1 MTSLGRRSQSSGA
14 SLTVVGAM
22 KKGHFHLIRELV
34 DSGCNVN
41 ERDQEARTPLILC
54 AVIEDEKFALSA
66 ARMFIE
72 NGAKIWL
79 RDKTGK
85 NALMAACLNE
95 REALIEVLLQSLDF
109 NLNAQDKFGCTALHH
124 CAMCGNENITKLI
137 LNRLLRYEMPI
148 LVVNSNNKT
157 PADCALELGYFK
169 CAEAISEDSKVQV
182 RNWEGKRLHA
192 EKKRQEE
199 REAIMKEYR
208 KKTIVRTA
216 SVTDETSK
224 TQPPISQLETVEEG
238 SNSTAAASH
247 VDAVTIPMGEST
259 NKKGSVGPGDDKSE
273 KPKLHEALDQLSVDL
288 DADANVTGYSPPL
301 SGDYMNMGRTDTE
314 RSKSS
319 QRKPPNYSTPR
330 ISTAVAR
337 KKEVTSVLKKAKE
350 RELIAKRQDFRRAL
364 SALPNRK
371 RVRESKISTQSRK
384 SVDFYITRP
393 RTAISTS
400 FVLNQDENERY
411 KCFVT
416 PLFEVYREHLTD
428 SFRPSVAAIQAAAE
442 ELERRNLG
450 KDVVEGK
457 AKGGGAGERDSADPK
472 KKAKKK
478 PAPSPSGKKK

>member
-1 MTSLGRRSQSSGA
+1 MTTFGRHSQSTGA
-14 SLTVVGAM
+14 ALTLLGAM

-34 DSGCNVN
+34 DNGSNVN
-41 ERDQEARTPLILC
+41 ERDLEARTPLILC

-124 CAMCGNENITKLI
+124 CAMCGNESITKLI
-137 LNRLLRYEMPI
+137 LNRLLRYELPI
-148 LVVNSNNKT
+148 MVVNNNNKT
-157 PADCALELGYFK
+157 PVDCALELGYFK
-169 CAEAISEDSKVQV
+169 CAEAISEDAKFQI
-182 RNWEGKRLHA
+182 RNWEEKRLAA
-192 EKKRQEE
+192 EKKRQGDRE
-199 REAIMKEYR
+199 RIMKEFR
-208 KKTIVRTA
+208 KKTVVRPV
-216 SVTDETSK
+216 SVATDETCK
-224 TQPPISQLETVEEG
+224 TQQPLSQLETVEEG
-238 SNSTAAASH
+238 GNSTAAASY
-247 VDAVTIPMGEST
+247 VDAVTIPVSEQ
-259 NKKGSVGPGDDKSE
+259 NKQQQQGIDITDE
-273 KPKLHEALDQLSVDL
+273 KAKLHEVLDQLTVDV
-288 DADANVTGYSPPL
+288 DADLNATDHSAPL
-301 SGDYMNMGRTDTE
+301 SGDYMNMARTDTE

-319 QRKPPNYSTPR
+319 QRKNLAYSTPR
-330 ISTAVAR
+330 SSSAIP

-384 SVDFYITRP
+384 SLDFYITRP

-400 FVLNQDENERY
+400 FVLNQEGDNEAY
-411 KCFVT
+411 KSFVT

-428 SFRPSVAAIQAAAE
+428 SFRPSVAAIQAAHD
-442 ELERRNLG
+442 ELERRSLG
-450 KDVVEGK
+450 KDVVDGKSKAEG
-457 AKGGGAGERDSADPK
+457 AGGERDSADSKKRVK
-472 KKAKKK
+472 KKSA
-478 PAPSPSGKKK
+478 ASPSGKKK